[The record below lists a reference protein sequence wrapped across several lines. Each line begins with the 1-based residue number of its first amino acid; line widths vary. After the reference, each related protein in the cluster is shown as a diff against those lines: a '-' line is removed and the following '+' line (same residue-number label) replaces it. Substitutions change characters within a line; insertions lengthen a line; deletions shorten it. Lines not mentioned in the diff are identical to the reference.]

1 MKKVCVVNYGIN
13 NISSVCK
20 ALKNINQDYTVVS
33 EANKILN
40 FENII
45 LPGVGSFDSGMHSM
59 SKRGFDKYLKKAASK
74 GQFILGICLGMQ
86 LLFSRSQESTSDT
99 KGLNVLKGNVSKIEI
114 DKHNGIYVP
123 HVGWNSIFES
133 ETNDLNLIDGN
144 DSKDF
149 YFVNSYHVVP
159 EDKKI
164 IKYYFRHGKEYAAII
179 RNENIIATQ
188 FHPEKSKNG
197 LIILNNFCNLK

>member
-45 LPGVGSFDSGMHSM
+45 LPGVGSFDSGMYSM

-86 LLFSRSQESTSDT
+86 LLFS
-99 KGLNVLKGNVSKIEI
+99 
-114 DKHNGIYVP
+114 
-123 HVGWNSIFES
+123 
-133 ETNDLNLIDGN
+133 
-144 DSKDF
+144 
-149 YFVNSYHVVP
+149 
-159 EDKKI
+159 
-164 IKYYFRHGKEYAAII
+164 
-179 RNENIIATQ
+179 
-188 FHPEKSKNG
+188 
-197 LIILNNFCNLK
+197 